1 MYEFF
6 LEFCICCFLQLSV
19 QDLNQFSPSFQFFT
33 SVSLLLGILA
43 AVGFVVMLFYCG
55 GPWISGFFIP
65 HTALKSA
72 MFDHR
77 TRSPDFDGKK
87 WLKEHP
93 KPAIKPW
100 GGFIITLDFTSIGN
114 FFSCGKKDPY
124 YDPRLDLTRL
134 HDLPEKTPDTPDEKD
149 GEEKKD
155 GEEPPMTERGLLDSE
170 NPDGDKH
177 SDGKP
182 KSDFDNES
190 GKHRQTL
197 DETLE
202 GTAGNASAENDAN
215 KKQPSVDVD
224 DQEMDSDSDDDIERD
239 P

>member
-1 MYEFF
+1 M
-6 LEFCICCFLQLSV
+6 
-19 QDLNQFSPSFQFFT
+19 
-33 SVSLLLGILA
+33 LGILA

-134 HDLPEKTPDTPDEKD
+134 HDLPEKTPDTPDED
-149 GEEKKD
+149 KKD
-155 GEEPPMTERGLLDSE
+155 GD
-170 NPDGDKH
+170 
-177 SDGKP
+177 
-182 KSDFDNES
+182 
-190 GKHRQTL
+190 
-197 DETLE
+197 
-202 GTAGNASAENDAN
+202 
-215 KKQPSVDVD
+215 
-224 DQEMDSDSDDDIERD
+224 
-239 P
+239 